1 MKIKFNEI
9 NWKLP
14 FLVYILINSIMLFF
28 HEPWRDEMQAFSL
41 ANTSNSIAELINAT
55 QYEGHPSL
63 WFVILFLFTR
73 FTTSVIIIQLLHLAI
88 MSTGVFVFLK
98 YAPIKMIQ
106 KILIIF
112 GYYFIYEYSLLFRCY
127 AIGITLLFIVCVLI
141 ERKKI
146 ILSGIILF
154 FVFQSNVYSLFLGTS
169 LWMICFF
176 SFYKLSPLKT
186 ILASLIVMLGILL
199 FFFNVL
205 PLHDA
210 GYAAGYQL
218 KFLPIL
224 SNTINIWKSFI
235 VIPKFDIH
243 FWNSSILDYLS
254 ENNALLIMRIGSSFI
269 ALFCLFYLR
278 KSNKAVIYFLI
289 STITIILFSAI
300 KFDGYLRHNGHI
312 FISFMIAL
320 WIKEIFPNNT
330 EEIPAFF
337 NTKGIITQFFQKI
350 NKDYLL
356 NTILLIHVLSGIIA
370 YSYEYR
376 YSFSKAKEV
385 VSYLKENKMIDF
397 QIIGHSDFSVSSIAA
412 MLNKKVYY
420 PTSKDYFTHIVWNNK
435 RNENVTDED
444 LMQLIIQFAKAKT
457 PVLLITSYEIKNK
470 TLLNSY
476 NIKLL
481 KVFKPAIVES
491 EEFYLY
497 D

>member
-1 MKIKFNEI
+1 
-9 NWKLP
+9 
-14 FLVYILINSIMLFF
+14 MLFF

-55 QYEGHPSL
+55 RYEGHPSL
-63 WFVILFLFTR
+63 WFIILFLFTR
-73 FTTSVIIIQLLHLAI
+73 FTSSVIVIQLLHLAI
-88 MSTGVFVFLK
+88 ISTGVFVFLK
-98 YAPIKMIQ
+98 YAPLKMIQ

-112 GYYFIYEYSLLFRCY
+112 GYYFVYEYSLLFRCY
-127 AIGITLLFIVCVLI
+127 AIGITLLFIICVLI

-146 ILSGIILF
+146 VLSGILLF

-176 SFYKLSPLKT
+176 SFYKLSARKT
-186 ILASLIVMLGILL
+186 ILASIIVVAGILL

-205 PLHDA
+205 PLQDA

-218 KFLPIL
+218 NFLPIL

-235 VIPKFDIH
+235 VIPILDVH

-254 ENNALLIMRIGSSFI
+254 ENNALLIMRIGTGFI

-312 FISFMIAL
+312 FISFIIAL
-320 WIKEIFPNNT
+320 WIKEILPNKT
-330 EEIPAFF
+330 SEIPAIDK
-337 NTKGIITQFFQKI
+337 TKGIIAQWYHKI

-356 NTILLIHVLSGIIA
+356 NTLLLIHVFCGILA

-385 VSYLKENKMIDF
+385 ASYLKENKMTDF
-397 QIIGHSDFSVSSIAA
+397 QIIGHSDFSISTIAA

-444 LMQLIIQFAKAKT
+444 LMHLIIQMAKSKT

-470 TLLNSY
+470 KLLNSY
-476 NIKLL
+476 NVKLL
-481 KVFKPAIVES
+481 KAFKPAIVDS

-497 D
+497 N

>member
-1 MKIKFNEI
+1 
-9 NWKLP
+9 
-14 FLVYILINSIMLFF
+14 MLFF
-28 HEPWRDEMQAFSL
+28 HEPWRDEMQAFSI
-41 ANTSNSIAELINAT
+41 ANTSNSLAELINAT
-55 QYEGHPSL
+55 RYEGHPSL
-63 WFVILFLFTR
+63 WFIILFFITR
-73 FTTSVIIIQLLHLAI
+73 FTSSILLIQLIHLAI

-106 KILIIF
+106 KIIIIF

-127 AIGITLLFIVCVLI
+127 AIGISLLFIACVLI

-146 ILSGIILF
+146 ILSGILLF

-169 LWMICFF
+169 IWMICFF
-176 SFYKLSPLKT
+176 SFYKVSAWKT
-186 ILASLIVMLGILL
+186 ILASIIVVAGILL
-199 FFFNVL
+199 FFFTVL
-205 PLHDA
+205 PLQDA

-224 SNTINIWKSFI
+224 SNAINIWKSFI
-235 VIPKFDIH
+235 VIPKLDVH
-243 FWNSSILDYLS
+243 FWNSSILDSLS
-254 ENNALLIMRIGSSFI
+254 ETNALLIMRIGSGFI
-269 ALFCLFYLR
+269 AFFCLFYLR
-278 KSNKAVIYFLI
+278 KSNKAVIFFLI

-312 FISFMIAL
+312 FISFIIAL
-320 WIKEIFPNNT
+320 WIKEIFPNKT
-330 EEIPAFF
+330 SEITAFDK
-337 NTKGIITQFFQKI
+337 TKGIIAQLYHKI

-356 NTILLIHVLSGIIA
+356 NTLLLMHVFSGLLA

-385 VSYLKENKMIDF
+385 ASYLKENKMTDF
-397 QIIGHSDFSVSSIAA
+397 QIIGHSDFSISTIAA
-412 MLNKKVYY
+412 MLNKKIYY

-444 LMQLIIQFAKAKT
+444 LMHLIIQIAESKT
-457 PVLLITSYEIKNK
+457 PVLLITSYEITNKN
-470 TLLNSY
+470 LLNSY

-481 KVFKPAIVES
+481 KAFKPAIVDS

-497 D
+497 N